1 MIPTMPDLTPSPVP
15 SFVVIIPAR
24 YASTRLPGKVLLP
37 LAGKPIVQRVYEQ
50 ALASGAQAVVIA
62 TDDARISQA
71 CEAFGAQVVM
81 TADTHSCGTERLEE
95 ACRVLDLDPESIVV
109 NVQGDEPLM
118 PPQLIRQAATLLAAR
133 PESQMATLCHPL
145 DEIHD
150 VFNPNV
156 VKVVFNRAGQAM
168 YFSRAPIPWQRQGFD
183 LDKNTARAGLHYRHI
198 GIYAY
203 RAGFLSQYVAME
215 PGPEE
220 QAESLE
226 QLRALHHG
234 VEILVSIACET
245 PGPGIDTEGDLE
257 KARRLLEGRDLQ

>member
-1 MIPTMPDLTPSPVP
+1 MIPIMSEPTPNTVP

-24 YASTRLPGKVLLP
+24 YASTRLPGKMLLP
-37 LAGKPIVQRVYEQ
+37 LAGKPMLQRVYEQ

-62 TDDARISQA
+62 TDDERISQT
-71 CEAFGAQVVM
+71 CEGFGAQVVM

-95 ACRVLDLDPESIVV
+95 ACRILKLGPQCVVV

-118 PPQLIRQAATLLAAR
+118 PPQLIRQTATLLDTH
-133 PESQMATLCHPL
+133 PGSQMATLCHPL

-183 LDKNTARAGLHYRHI
+183 LDKNSPHARI
-198 GIYAY
+198 SITGISELYAY
-203 RAGFLSQYVAME
+203 RAGFLSQYVTME
-215 PGPEE
+215 PRSRGTSGIPGAVASFASWSRNIS
-220 QAESLE
+220 QYC
-226 QLRALHHG
+226 LRDPR
-234 VEILVSIACET
+234 S
-245 PGPGIDTEGDLE
+245 GD
-257 KARRLLEGRDLQ
+257 